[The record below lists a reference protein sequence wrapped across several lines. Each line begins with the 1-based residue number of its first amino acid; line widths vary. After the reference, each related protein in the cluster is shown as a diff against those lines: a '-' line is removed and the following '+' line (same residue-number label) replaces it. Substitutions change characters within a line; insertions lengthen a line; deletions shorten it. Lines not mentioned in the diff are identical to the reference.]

1 MCLVF
6 TASLCDG
13 RLCHVQLI
21 LIYDISCASL
31 SDHMKLVYNVL
42 APLLGLLVFNWWW
55 GSWWIPWWNLRMVF
69 GDQRLRL
76 VLVQTC
82 NHCLFAPLC
91 LKRCSRA
98 ASFFDGRLCHV
109 QLILTY
115 SVSCVSLSDRMKLG
129 IWNRAIGGFVAI
141 HVYSILEYWLWLR
154 ST

>member
-1 MCLVF
+1 
-6 TASLCDG
+6 
-13 RLCHVQLI
+13 
-21 LIYDISCASL
+21 
-31 SDHMKLVYNVL
+31 
-42 APLLGLLVFNWWW
+42 
-55 GSWWIPWWNLRMVF
+55 MVF

-141 HVYSILEYWLWLR
+141 HVYSILEY
-154 ST
+154 

>member
-1 MCLVF
+1 MVF
-6 TASLCDG
+6 
-13 RLCHVQLI
+13 
-21 LIYDISCASL
+21 
-31 SDHMKLVYNVL
+31 
-42 APLLGLLVFNWWW
+42 
-55 GSWWIPWWNLRMVF
+55 F
-69 GDQRLRL
+69 GDQRLR

-98 ASFFDGRLCHV
+98 ASLFDGRLCHV

-141 HVYSILEYWLWLR
+141 HVNSMTQKYLILGI
-154 ST
+154 SGA